1 MNITSNLWIVRKHT
15 GEIYHNL
22 NSIHNEQETNAT
34 LKAYCLRILLWKKRG
49 NDTMVKTCLN
59 EYYNARTR
67 ILSAKDSTP
76 ADEQTVKVQIA
87 RNLINFFSE
96 FSFEPN
102 FRFINTLS
110 HKAHQSYEQAS
121 KYCYNY
127 FNLSGNDFASV
138 LNEKMKSREWIETV
152 KMMNDLQSSSD
163 SINHRLKLYYGSQGT
178 GKTTLA
184 MKESNGVCVVCHS
197 AMLPSDLMKDF
208 TFIDGKATFKKS
220 SLRLA
225 MENGTKI
232 VLDELNLLP
241 LESLRFL
248 QSLLDGKEQFI
259 YEGETISIKQGF
271 EVIGTM
277 NLIVNGQVYGLPEP
291 LIDRAYELR
300 EFKLTAEQLSKAF

>member
-1 MNITSNLWIVRKHT
+1 MNITSTLWIVKKHN

-22 NSIHNEQETNAT
+22 NGIHNEHETDSDLKGLAT
-34 LKAYCLRILLWKKRG
+34 KVLLWKKRG
-49 NDTMVKTCLN
+49 NDNMVQFWLK
-59 EYYNARTR
+59 EYYSKKLNQNKTQSTTPVDESIIKTR
-67 ILSAKDSTP
+67 IA
-76 ADEQTVKVQIA
+76 E
-87 RNLINFFSE
+87 NLIKFFSE

-102 FRFINTLS
+102 FRFVNTLC

-127 FNLSGNDFASV
+127 FNLSGNDLATT
-138 LNEKMKSREWIETV
+138 LKDKMTSREWTDTV
-152 KMMNDLQSSSD
+152 KMMNQLSSTSP

-178 GKTTLA
+178 GKTTIA
-184 MKESNGVCVVCHS
+184 MKESNGICMVCHS

-208 TFIDGKATFKKS
+208 TFVDGKATFKKS

-225 MENGTKI
+225 MENGSKI
-232 VLDELNLLP
+232 VLDEMNLLP

-259 YEGETISIKQGF
+259 YEGETINIKDGF

-277 NLIVNGQVYGLPEP
+277 NLVVNGQIYGLPEP
-291 LIDRAYELR
+291 LIDRAYDLR
-300 EFKLTAEQLSKAF
+300 EFKLTAEQLSNAL